1 MSIQLYNKKEIK
13 GHRIIVKRQLMLT
26 GLLVLFIVSS
36 SVLATDNN
44 AYSTMATDNNMAE
57 SSLSPH
63 STVET
68 HNVNQSSM
76 DIAMMTKM
84 MERGNISMGFDQYK
98 IAHYFAV
105 TPNGGNITI
114 TSLNSSDTQTINQ
127 IKTHIRDI
135 QKEFSDGNFTKPFFI
150 HAQEVP
156 GTDVMNKKKDLIKY
170 NILELRNGSSLVLT
184 ANDKELIDAISQFMK
199 YQAAAHVGH

>member
-1 MSIQLYNKKEIK
+1 
-13 GHRIIVKRQLMLT
+13 MLT
-26 GLLVLFIVSS
+26 GLLDLFIVSS

-184 ANDKELIDAISQFMK
+184 ANDKELIDAISQYMK

>member
-1 MSIQLYNKKEIK
+1 
-13 GHRIIVKRQLMLT
+13 
-26 GLLVLFIVSS
+26 
-36 SVLATDNN
+36 
-44 AYSTMATDNNMAE
+44 
-57 SSLSPH
+57 
-63 STVET
+63 
-68 HNVNQSSM
+68 M

-150 HAQEVP
+150 HA
-156 GTDVMNKKKDLIKY
+156 
-170 NILELRNGSSLVLT
+170 
-184 ANDKELIDAISQFMK
+184 
-199 YQAAAHVGH
+199 